1 MSFGD
6 RVLWL
11 LITGFGSGLAPMA
24 SGTFGTLPAV
34 AIAWVIQHFWF
45 KDAGVHRNY
54 AMVLLVLALVL
65 FFIGFFTT
73 DFVHRVFQSKDPKP
87 FAYSRALAVLLRDQ
101 ERYAEAEIEYADH
114 SSPSIHVAMQLTS
127 DPAGLSESLAGRVRP
142 GQRDLG
148 LCQGPRRQG
157 RAPFRHPSVGYRT
170 P

>member
-6 RVLWL
+6 RILWL
-11 LITGFGSGLAPMA
+11 LITGFGSGLAPVA

-87 FAYSRALAVLLRDQ
+87 FVLDEIVGYFVTLGIFALVVNPNLYGHAAAFFFFRLFDVLKPTPARQLEHWRGAPGIMADDAVAGV
-101 ERYAEAEIEYADH
+101 YAA
-114 SSPSIHVAMQLTS
+114 LC
-127 DPAGLSESLAGRVRP
+127 L
-142 GQRDLG
+142 LG
-148 LCQGPRRQG
+148 LHYFTGWI
-157 RAPFRHPSVGYRT
+157 
-170 P
+170 